1 MTNGWRRR
9 LTARLSRG
17 YGPTEKAFEFCLNL
31 LRQRRTK
38 MTSATTATM
47 MKMLDTLPEALQDR
61 ALEHLREYIEDIREE
76 MQWNESFSKSQRKGC
91 T

>member
-1 MTNGWRRR
+1 
-9 LTARLSRG
+9 
-17 YGPTEKAFEFCLNL
+17 
-31 LRQRRTK
+31 